1 MKKRFL
7 LFISLLTLSSCS
19 LSLEDFFPSI
29 EFPFLSS
36 SSATSFTASK
46 EFGDNYY
53 QPDKLKY
60 TLQDINSQVNW
71 VTSECVGNQ
80 KMLIVPVQLS
90 SGTSWTT
97 TMLNTIDDVFFGES
111 SDTTFESVQSYFLKS
126 SYNTLNI
133 GGAVTDVF
141 KSKYTKSDIVNATKN
156 KITCSDLIAEEFYNS
171 SNASLL
177 KEYDVN
183 KDGFVDNCVFIYS
196 NNYASGSSSK
206 AEQNSFWAW
215 CTYYDYQS
223 NSTKPSINNYMWA
236 SYNFINDGYSFYNN
250 NKPDAHTF
258 IHETGHLLGLD
269 DYYCYDD
276 KNAWDCAGQLDMQSY
291 NVGDHNIY
299 SKMALGW
306 VKPYVVTDSASITL
320 KTSALYPQAILIN
333 DSWNGSAFDEYI
345 IIEYYTPQGLNKMDS
360 EYNFNGREKMYN
372 YNGLRIYHV
381 DSRMTE
387 LNVSSEG
394 ELSFKGYTDDIKS
407 TYNSVTYIGSS
418 NSTSYSYLNSPYN
431 KVYRLLHLIDQGE
444 KNVLNN
450 GLGGSVSRP
459 SALWTG
465 GKTFSPSSKYF
476 YNGVKFNDGT
486 DIGYSI
492 SVANLTDEE
501 CLVTIKKIER

>member
-36 SSATSFTASK
+36 SSTTSFTASK

-71 VTSECVGNQ
+71 VTSESVGNQ

-258 IHETGHLLGLD
+258 IHETGHMLGLD
-269 DYYCYDD
+269 DYYDYDS
-276 KNAWDCAGQLDMQSY
+276 NSTISPAGCLDMMDY
-291 NVGDHNIY
+291 NIGDHNAY
-299 SKMALGW
+299 SKYLLGW
-306 VKPYVVTDSASITL
+306 IEPTYVTKDVTLTIDSFESSGDSIIVPASL
-320 KTSALYPQAILIN
+320 LN
-333 DSWNGSAFDEYI
+333 DKSPLDEYL
-345 IIEYYTPQGLNKMDS
+345 IIEYYTPTGLNESDS
-360 EYNFNGREKMYN
+360 KNKYLGSYPLLFTKNGVK
-372 YNGLRIYHV
+372 IYHV
-381 DSRMTE
+381 DSRIGE
-387 LNVSSEG
+387 LEYTYDVSYGDYVYNYSYDDLVSKTDYNTYFGIFASNTSSYSYKSSYKLLNLLSSNKGSINNYYYSNTSASNKDLYDVNDEITSFKFNNGSTLAFDITIDDISSEG
-394 ELSFKGYTDDIKS
+394 ATISFRRK
-407 TYNSVTYIGSS
+407 
-418 NSTSYSYLNSPYN
+418 
-431 KVYRLLHLIDQGE
+431 
-444 KNVLNN
+444 
-450 GLGGSVSRP
+450 
-459 SALWTG
+459 
-465 GKTFSPSSKYF
+465 
-476 YNGVKFNDGT
+476 
-486 DIGYSI
+486 
-492 SVANLTDEE
+492 
-501 CLVTIKKIER
+501 